1 VGVRLAE
8 TAKQRERVAVNMNEL
23 EMIGLSAIRLSK
35 MAGHTPGLLAGTLR
49 ASLLAVTATTKC
61 LL

>member
-1 VGVRLAE
+1 
-8 TAKQRERVAVNMNEL
+8 MNEL
-23 EMIGLSAIRLSK
+23 ELIGVSAIRLSK